1 MRQII
6 AITQVSLDGVMQA
19 PGGPEE
25 DVECGFTNGGW
36 SHGYWDE
43 TLNKTMGEQMGHAFH
58 LLLGRRTYDVFE
70 AAWPKMDP
78 SSAIN
83 SSRKYV
89 VTHRPVPAE
98 TEIWK
103 NVVRI
108 EADVPAKIRQL
119 KQESGPELQVHG
131 SSGLIQT
138 LLKNDLVDELWLKI
152 YPVTLG
158 KGKRLF
164 GDGTMA
170 AGWQLVKSE
179 VSASG
184 VIVASYQRAGAI
196 KAGSFQL

>member
-1 MRQII
+1 MRKLIVL
-6 AITQVSLDGVMQA
+6 TFVSLDGVMQA

-25 DVECGFTNGGW
+25 DVDGGFENGGW
-36 SHGYWDE
+36 SFGYWDDV
-43 TLNKTMGEQMGHAFH
+43 LAKTMGDQMGHDFH

-78 SSAIN
+78 NSAIN
-83 SSRKYV
+83 SARKYV

-98 TEIWK
+98 TAIWK

-108 EADVPAKIRQL
+108 DADVPAKIRQL

-164 GDGTMA
+164 GDGAEA
-170 AGWQLVKSE
+170 AGWELIQTD
-179 VSASG
+179 VSPSG
-184 VIVASYQRAGAI
+184 VIVANYRRAGTI
-196 KAGSFQL
+196 KSGSFAP